1 MGQLLPLGG
10 AKALLSFD
18 SQLIANYLEAFGT
31 IGAVIVALFVHVYLA
46 WRKRPHLTI
55 ASPVADTSPES
66 AEDFVVIRGADG
78 ADKKIVEFWVRLRVC
93 ARAGKRTARNV
104 QARVAQVRRLDG
116 PQDRVVPSGPL
127 IWSSVGPA
135 PQSILSGS
143 WLRLDVLRYRIEHP
157 IYRRQL
163 EVEVGYEFDPKDIQT
178 VLGNGRYAL
187 DFLLGADD
195 IDTSHWRLTFE
206 HNANPLAETDEDLSA
221 QIKIIN
227 LVELRSETWIRRLLL
242 RLGP

>member
-1 MGQLLPLGG
+1 LGQLLLLGE
-10 AKALLSFD
+10 AITLLSFS

-46 WRKRPHLTI
+46 WRKRPHLMI
-55 ASPVADTSPES
+55 APPVGDTSPES
-66 AEDFVVIRGADG
+66 TEDFVVIRSANE
-78 ADKKIVEFWVRLRVC
+78 KIVEFWVRLRVC
-93 ARAGKRTARNV
+93 AKAGKRTARNV

-116 PQDRVVPSGPL
+116 PQDSVVPSGPL
-127 IWSSVGPA
+127 IWSSVGPT

-143 WLRLDVLRYRIEHP
+143 WLRLDILRYRIEHP

-163 EVEVGYEFDPKDIQT
+163 EVEVGYEFDPKDMQT
-178 VLGNGRYAL
+178 VLGNGRYEL

-206 HNANPLAETDEDLSA
+206 HNANPLAATDEDLSA
-221 QIKIIN
+221 QIKIIS
-227 LVELRSETWIRRLLL
+227 LVELRRETWFRRLLL
-242 RLGP
+242 RLRP